1 MTDVANLQL
10 DQIVIQTRS
19 LFGFQRDVVQSSVLL
34 GGGSE
39 HQTEEDNVGF
49 PELYLDELNPVVE
62 VEGAGDSQVVGL
74 CP

>member
-1 MTDVANLQL
+1 MTDVANSQL

-34 GGGSE
+34 GGGLE

-49 PELYLDELNPVVE
+49 PELCLDELNPGAE
-62 VEGAGDSQVVGL
+62 VEEAED
-74 CP
+74 